1 MSTYTKDKTYLRSDI
16 NRVLRS
22 LGKSN
27 ARLASI
33 INSDEAEIF
42 NQGYISALLAVAEA
56 FGIEAVAELQ
66 FRPNEFIQRSHLNSL
81 PRQKQNIN
89 Y

>member
-1 MSTYTKDKTYLRSDI
+1 MSTFIKDKTYLRSDI

-27 ARLASI
+27 ARLASV
-33 INSDEAEIF
+33 INSNEAEIF

-56 FGIEAVAELQ
+56 FGIESTSE
-66 FRPNEFIQRSHLNSL
+66 FHPDEFIQRNHPNSL
-81 PRQKQNIN
+81 LRQKQSIN

>member
-1 MSTYTKDKTYLRSDI
+1 MPAYTKDKTYLRSDI

-33 INSDEAEIF
+33 INSTEAEMF
-42 NQGYISALLAVAEA
+42 NQGYISALIAVAEA
-56 FGIEAVAELQ
+56 FGIESTAEFHTDKFVQ
-66 FRPNEFIQRSHLNSL
+66 QSYPDRL
-81 PRQKQNIN
+81 PLRKHSIN

>member
-1 MSTYTKDKTYLRSDI
+1 MSTFIKDKTYLRSDI

-27 ARLASI
+27 ARLASV
-33 INSDEAEIF
+33 INSSEAEIF

-56 FGIEAVAELQ
+56 FGIESAVE
-66 FRPNEFIQRSHLNSL
+66 FHPDEFIQQSHPNSL
-81 PRQKQNIN
+81 PRQKHSIN